1 MITKNWTLPSLEVYL
16 LTLNRKSLIHL
27 QSFTY
32 LTQEKNS
39 CLTFLC
45 FTWAQAQLHFN
56 HFVGFF
62 FKKKGERVDFHLQ
75 CSKVQIT
82 LETGCVHGMRN

>member
-32 LTQEKNS
+32 LTQEENS

-56 HFVGFF
+56 HFVVFF
-62 FKKKGERVDFHLQ
+62 FFLKRGKEWIFI
-75 CSKVQIT
+75 CSAVRFK
-82 LETGCVHGMRN
+82 